1 MSRSFLQQLQQFILK
16 FKTFGKQWKK
26 RDEKNSSKCLN
37 FNADQIL
44 LNFFLE
50 IVKEWSKCLETE
62 IMNQL
67 VHKKLGR
74 EPWLSGYGKRLTFQR
89 LWVQIPAP
97 YTGWTFL
104 HIICCK
110 NCNVCLKRP
119 KINKK
124 RPWLAHF
131 FKKN

>member
-1 MSRSFLQQLQQFILK
+1 MTRHNGMSRLFLQQLQQFILK

-50 IVKEWSKCLETE
+50 IVKELSKCLKTE

-67 VHKKLGR
+67 VHKKLGW
-74 EPWLSGYGKRLTFQR
+74 EPWSSGYGKRLMFQR
-89 LWVQIPAP
+89 SWVRIPAL
-97 YTGWTFL
+97 YTGWTFF
-104 HIICCK
+104 HIY
-110 NCNVCLKRP
+110 L
-119 KINKK
+119 
-124 RPWLAHF
+124 L
-131 FKKN
+131 